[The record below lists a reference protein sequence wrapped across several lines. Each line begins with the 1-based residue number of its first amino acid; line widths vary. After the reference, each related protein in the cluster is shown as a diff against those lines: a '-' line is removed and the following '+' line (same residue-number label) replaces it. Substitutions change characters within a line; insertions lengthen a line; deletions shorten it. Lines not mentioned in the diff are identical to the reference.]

1 MTMFNRESRK
11 ALMIRELNRNG
22 VRISRDK
29 LERLT
34 ENELAAMLRECY
46 RTNGAGLG
54 TSDWGG
60 TFLILGP
67 LVLLGLIGWVFSNAP
82 MHPEERNR

>member
-1 MTMFNRESRK
+1 MAMFNRESNK

-34 ENELAAMLRECY
+34 EAELAAMLQACY
-46 RTNGAGLG
+46 RTNGPGLG
-54 TSDWGG
+54 VDTWGG
-60 TFLILGP
+60 TFMILVP
-67 LVLLGLIGWVFSNAP
+67 MVLLGLIGWVFSNAP
-82 MHPEERNR
+82 MHPDERDR